1 MSHHLKTFL
10 YEPEEVELRGMLYE
24 EVYPGPP
31 EYTSVKMG
39 DRPEKAVFLTL
50 KEPINVEIKDA
61 EIEEEDVMNEPEKA
75 VRELQV
81 IFSDSIHQNFKWKKK
96 FHLRGRFTTHIQLI
110 TTGRVLM
117 TVESWRTK

>member
-1 MSHHLKTFL
+1 MMKCKFHIDVALDSQQLSHHLKTFL
-10 YEPEEVELRGMLYE
+10 YEPEKVELCGMLYE

-81 IFSDSIHQNFKWKKK
+81 IFSDSSSSELQMGKRNF
-96 FHLRGRFTTHIQLI
+96 T
-110 TTGRVLM
+110 
-117 TVESWRTK
+117 